1 VIPDRRHMTSD
12 RIRSTLARSA
22 SEGFARRNQPP
33 PRWRCGLISLLAGR
47 VFLFALIGLV
57 AGGCQDTNRSPR
69 TARVT
74 SATSREQMNDQNLQY
89 AFDVLRSTTEFQT
102 PESLST
108 VVARLNQW
116 TQQKRPNADW
126 HPEPIL
132 ETLPQ
137 DLRDLPAVRG
147 LGELRFPPL
156 DGFELQQTVWLS
168 AVAERARGQESQ
180 PLPIAQALFDW
191 VVRNEQIERDAN
203 MPVPHMPREILI
215 LGHSTAA
222 ERAWIFTLLARQQG
236 LDVVELA
243 IAGDGAEEPRLW
255 TPAVLLEGEL
265 YLFDTRLGLPIAG
278 PEGKPVATL
287 RDVLADEKLLRAMD
301 VDSQRVYPITTED
314 LKHVVALVEASPMY
328 ISQRMQLVASELPGK
343 ETLILTAHPSELAE
357 KVKSHPGITGVQA
370 WRLPYERI
378 KKQMNLDRETQLKA
392 VAEFAPFQMPSSIL
406 WQARVLHLL
415 GNVDGDKGASALYQ
429 SARPSDEDM
438 KKYWEKAPEKARPK
452 VENEVARMREAK
464 QSASYWLGLIA
475 FENGNYPAAIDYF
488 QTRTLEASP
497 EGPWTAGARYN
508 LARSLEAL
516 GRTDE
521 AVRYYKADLSA
532 QRNGNMLRAERLEAA
547 KKPAET
553 VEKEKEAAE

>member
-1 VIPDRRHMTSD
+1 MISIRRHSEPK
-12 RIRSTLARSA
+12 RAAATLARSA
-22 SEGFARRNQPP
+22 SEGIAATRGIDPRSRFGLVSLFARHVV
-33 PRWRCGLISLLAGR
+33 LVAI
-47 VFLFALIGLV
+47 IGLTTS
-57 AGGCQDTNRSPR
+57 GCQDTNRSPR
-69 TARVT
+69 STHVS

-89 AFDVLRSTTEFQT
+89 AFDVLRSTEEFQT
-102 PESLST
+102 AESLQA

-116 TQQKRPNADW
+116 TQDKQPRADW
-126 HPEPIL
+126 QPEPIL
-132 ETLPQ
+132 ETLPEE
-137 DLRDLPAVRG
+137 LRQLPAVRS
-147 LGELRFPPL
+147 LGDLRFPPI
-156 DGFELQQTVWLS
+156 DGPELQQTVWLS
-168 AVAERARGQESQ
+168 AIAERARGQESQ

-222 ERAWIFTLLARQQG
+222 DRAWIFTLLCRQQG

-243 IAGDGAEEPRLW
+243 IAGDDGTEPRLW
-255 TPAVLLEGEL
+255 TPAVFLDGEL

-301 VDSQRVYPITTED
+301 LDPQRLYPITADD
-314 LKHVVALVEASPMY
+314 LQHLVALVEASPMF
-328 ISQRMQLVASELPGK
+328 ISQRMQLVESELPGK
-343 ETLILTAHPSELAE
+343 ETLILTAHPSALAE

-370 WRLPYERI
+370 WRLPYERM
-378 KKQMNLDRETQLKA
+378 KKQMQLDRETQVKA
-392 VAEFAPFQMPSSIL
+392 VAEFAPFQIPNSIL

-415 GNVDGDKGASALYQ
+415 GSFDGDKGASVLYQ
-429 SARPSDEDM
+429 SARPSDADL
-438 KKYWEKAPEKARPK
+438 KSYRDKAPEKTRPK
-452 VENEVARMREAK
+452 VENDVARMKEAK

-475 FENGNYPAAIDYF
+475 FERGNYPAAIDYF
-488 QTRTLEASP
+488 QTRTLEAAP
-497 EGPWTAGARYN
+497 EGPWTGGARYN

-521 AVRYYKADLSA
+521 AIRYYKADLSA
-532 QRNGNMLRAERLEAA
+532 QRSGNLLRAERLEAA

-553 VEKEKEAAE
+553 AEKEKEAAE